1 MEIALRDMKI
11 HQMKAELE
19 NRKRMLCK
27 KRTQLIQNKKN
38 NALLEHVLQ
47 DYSIYNNHIINEKRK
62 KIMFLEKLHS
72 YIGEITNDLEL
83 VDDKLKESNDE
94 QKDILKEITTLKNEM
109 ENILDD
115 DNDINSHNNIDE

>member
-11 HQMKAELE
+11 YQMKAELE

-27 KRTQLIQNKKN
+27 KRSELIHNKKN
-38 NALLEHVLQ
+38 NALLEDVLQ
-47 DYSIYNNHIINEKRK
+47 DYSIYNNHIMNEKKK

-72 YIGEITNDLEL
+72 YIGEVTNYLEL
-83 VDDKLKESNDE
+83 TDEKLKQSNDE

-109 ENILDD
+109 DNLIESEN
-115 DNDINSHNNIDE
+115 

>member
-38 NALLEHVLQ
+38 NALLEDVLQ
-47 DYSIYNNHIINEKRK
+47 DYSNYNKHIVNEKRK

-83 VDDKLKESNDE
+83 ADEKLKESNDE
-94 QKDILKEITTLKNEM
+94 QKDILKEITILKNEM
-109 ENILDD
+109 
-115 DNDINSHNNIDE
+115 DNLIESED

>member
-27 KRTQLIQNKKN
+27 KRKQLIQNKKN
-38 NALLEHVLQ
+38 NALLEDVLQ
-47 DYSIYNNHIINEKRK
+47 DYRNYNKHIVNEKRK

-83 VDDKLKESNDE
+83 ADEKLKESNNE
-94 QKDILKEITTLKNEM
+94 QKDILKEITILKNEM
-109 ENILDD
+109 
-115 DNDINSHNNIDE
+115 DNLIESEH

>member
-94 QKDILKEITTLKNEM
+94 QKDILKEITILKNEM
-109 ENILDD
+109 
-115 DNDINSHNNIDE
+115 DNLIESED